1 MSDLEKL
8 NQMTMREYILANY
21 NTSCFWKQWR
31 PSLHHTCV
39 LSVTLQTVEP
49 FPFDV
54 CCDWLSRPAC
64 SFLTGN
70 QWSTGGRA

>member
-21 NTSCFWKQWR
+21 TSCFWKQWR

-54 CCDWLSRPAC
+54 RCDWLSRPAC